1 LSEEGLRWVWMNNHD
16 KIHNFNHKFSQMS
29 CETCLCSEDWVNTN
43 WREHRRRF
51 LSLNWE
57 QSADPVM
64 EWKGDELII
73 QHLLN
78 SFIKSSVRPREP
90 IETYPAKLCGLNFTS
105 RLQLNFLFHAPS
117 FFKHTIL
124 FTTGVCCVLSQ
135 IPIYRVVQTTP
146 GQWLIY
152 LLGKLTSLNQWVP
165 ICSTAA

>member
-1 LSEEGLRWVWMNNHD
+1 MNNHD
-16 KIHNFNHKFSQMS
+16 KIHNFNHKFIQMS

-43 WREHRRRF
+43 WREQRRRF

-90 IETYPAKLCGLNFTS
+90 SETYPAKLVEFVRMWVGFHKQIATE
-105 RLQLNFLFHAPS
+105 LFVPCTCIFQAYY
-117 FFKHTIL
+117 F
-124 FTTGVCCVLSQ
+124 VYNWCVLRT
-135 IPIYRVVQTTP
+135 IPNSHLSSCTDNSRTVID
-146 GQWLIY
+146 LS
-152 LLGKLTSLNQWVP
+152 LG
-165 ICSTAA
+165 